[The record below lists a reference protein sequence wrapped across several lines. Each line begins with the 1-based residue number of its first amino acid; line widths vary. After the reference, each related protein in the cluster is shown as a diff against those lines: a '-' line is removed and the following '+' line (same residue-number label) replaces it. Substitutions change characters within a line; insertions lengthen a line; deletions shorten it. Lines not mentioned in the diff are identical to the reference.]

1 MKEALEHDLIILAT
15 EILANE
21 GEWNLAQLNKQAH
34 KITEKITI
42 LTFVEKY
49 YQTLGASEDRMY
61 RTMRKVSDF
70 IDDNRQEDLFDIEVE
85 ASEVQPIT
93 APKTAAKETPK
104 EEPATFVAM
113 EPAPITKE
121 EKTAPAEKPTPAEK
135 PVAKK
140 TLKEEQYPEPH
151 WALPVN
157 RSKTEE
163 VAVPVEKV
171 EEVRKVEVV
180 EKPKPKETPAVAFEI
195 EQPTIEKPAVAFE
208 IEQPAIEQPTI
219 EKPEIDESELSKSAI
234 KQLADFIQQPE
245 YTDEERILK
254 QTPSLEEF
262 ISQSKHTVFDKKD
275 ADEEVKPAQS
285 LNDKFGKT
293 AQIGLNDKLAFVQKL
308 FFGSESEYNKV
319 VKHIADLHSMQ
330 DAVVYIE
337 QEVKPTYNYWKGKEE
352 YEQRFLDLVLKRFEV

>member
-1 MKEALEHDLIILAT
+1 MKDALEHDLITLAT

-70 IDDNRQEDLFDIEVE
+70 IDDNRQEDIFDIEVE

-113 EPAPITKE
+113 EPAPIAKE

-135 PVAKK
+135 PAPAEKPVAKNV
-140 TLKEEQYPEPH
+140 LKEEKYSEPN
-151 WALPVN
+151 WAVPVN
-157 RSKTEE
+157 RSKTNE
-163 VAVPVEKV
+163 VAEPVEKA
-171 EEVRKVEVV
+171 EVV
-180 EKPKPKETPAVAFEI
+180 EKPTPEEAAAVTFEI
-195 EQPTIEKPAVAFE
+195 EQPS
-208 IEQPAIEQPTI
+208 IEQPTI

-275 ADEEVKPAQS
+275 ADEEVKPVQS

>member
-113 EPAPITKE
+113 EPAPIAKE
-121 EKTAPAEKPTPAEK
+121 EKPAPAEK
-135 PVAKK
+135 PVAKHI
-140 TLKEEQYPEPH
+140 LQEEQYSEPN
-151 WALPVN
+151 WAVPVN
-157 RSKTEE
+157 RSKTNE
-163 VAVPVEKV
+163 VAELVEKA
-171 EEVRKVEVV
+171 EVV
-180 EKPKPKETPAVAFEI
+180 EKPTPEEAAAVTFEI
-195 EQPTIEKPAVAFE
+195 EQPSIEQPE
-208 IEQPAIEQPTI
+208 IEQ
-219 EKPEIDESELSKSAI
+219 PEIDESKLSKSAI

-262 ISQSKHTVFDKKD
+262 ISQSKNTVFDKKD
-275 ADEEVKPAQS
+275 TTHEVKPVQS

-330 DAVVYIE
+330 DAVIYIE

-352 YEQRFLDLVLKRFEV
+352 YEQRFLDLLLKRFEV

>member
-93 APKTAAKETPK
+93 APKAVAKETPK

-163 VAVPVEKV
+163 VAEPVEKA
-171 EEVRKVEVV
+171 EIV
-180 EKPKPKETPAVAFEI
+180 EKPTPEEASAV
-195 EQPTIEKPAVAFE
+195 TFE

-262 ISQSKHTVFDKKD
+262 ISKSKHTVFDKKD

-285 LNDKFGKT
+285 LNDRFGKT

>member
-1 MKEALEHDLIILAT
+1 MKEALEHDLITLAT

-180 EKPKPKETPAVAFEI
+180 EKPKPKETPAL
-195 EQPTIEKPAVAFE
+195 AFE

>member
-1 MKEALEHDLIILAT
+1 MKEALEHDLITLAT

-42 LTFVEKY
+42 LNFVEKY

-70 IDDNRQEDLFDIEVE
+70 IDDNRQEDIFEIEVE

-93 APKTAAKETPK
+93 APKAVAKETPK

-113 EPAPITKE
+113 EPAPIAKE
-121 EKTAPAEKPTPAEK
+121 EKPAPAEK
-135 PVAKK
+135 PVAKHI
-140 TLKEEQYPEPH
+140 LQEEQYSEPN

-195 EQPTIEKPAVAFE
+195 EQPT
-208 IEQPAIEQPTI
+208 IEQPTI

-275 ADEEVKPAQS
+275 ADEEVKPVQS

>member
-1 MKEALEHDLIILAT
+1 MKEALEHDLITLAT

-70 IDDNRQEDLFDIEVE
+70 IDDNHQEDIFDIEVE
-85 ASEVQPIT
+85 ASEVHPIT
-93 APKTAAKETPK
+93 APKAVAKETPK

-113 EPAPITKE
+113 EPAPIAKE
-121 EKTAPAEKPTPAEK
+121 EKPAPAEK
-135 PVAKK
+135 PVAKRI
-140 TLKEEQYPEPH
+140 LQEEQYPEPN

-195 EQPTIEKPAVAFE
+195 EQPT
-208 IEQPAIEQPTI
+208 IEQPTI

-275 ADEEVKPAQS
+275 ADEEVKPVQS

>member
-1 MKEALEHDLIILAT
+1 MKEALEHDLITLAT

-61 RTMRKVSDF
+61 RIMRKVSDF

-113 EPAPITKE
+113 EPAPIAKE
-121 EKTAPAEKPTPAEK
+121 EKPAPVEK
-135 PVAKK
+135 PVAKRI
-140 TLKEEQYPEPH
+140 LQEEQYSEPN

-180 EKPKPKETPAVAFEI
+180 EKPKPKETPAVACES
-195 EQPTIEKPAVAFE
+195 
-208 IEQPAIEQPTI
+208 EQPAIEQPTI

-330 DAVVYIE
+330 DAVIYIE

-352 YEQRFLDLVLKRFEV
+352 YEQRFLDLTLKRFEV

>member
-1 MKEALEHDLIILAT
+1 MKEALEHDLITLAT

-49 YQTLGASEDRMY
+49 YQTLGASEDRMF

-195 EQPTIEKPAVAFE
+195 EQPA
-208 IEQPAIEQPTI
+208 IEQPTIEQPTI

-330 DAVVYIE
+330 DAVIYIE

-352 YEQRFLDLVLKRFEV
+352 YEQRFLDLTLKRFEV

>member
-1 MKEALEHDLIILAT
+1 MKEALEHDLITLAT

-42 LTFVEKY
+42 LNFVEKY

-70 IDDNRQEDLFDIEVE
+70 IDDNHQEDIFEIEVE
-85 ASEVQPIT
+85 ASEVHPIT
-93 APKTAAKETPK
+93 APKAVAKETPK

-113 EPAPITKE
+113 EPAPIAKE
-121 EKTAPAEKPTPAEK
+121 EKPVPAEK
-135 PVAKK
+135 PVAKRI
-140 TLKEEQYPEPH
+140 LQEEQYPEPN

-195 EQPTIEKPAVAFE
+195 EQPT
-208 IEQPAIEQPTI
+208 IEQPTI

>member
-1 MKEALEHDLIILAT
+1 MKEALEHDLITLAT

-195 EQPTIEKPAVAFE
+195 EQPA

-330 DAVVYIE
+330 DAVIYIE

>member
-1 MKEALEHDLIILAT
+1 MKEALEHDLITLAT

-42 LTFVEKY
+42 LNFVEKY

-70 IDDNRQEDLFDIEVE
+70 IDDNRQEDIFEIEVE

-93 APKTAAKETPK
+93 APKAVAKETPK

-113 EPAPITKE
+113 EPAPIAKE
-121 EKTAPAEKPTPAEK
+121 EKPAPAEK
-135 PVAKK
+135 PVAKRI
-140 TLKEEQYPEPH
+140 LQEEQYPEPN

-195 EQPTIEKPAVAFE
+195 EQPT
-208 IEQPAIEQPTI
+208 IEQPTI

-275 ADEEVKPAQS
+275 ADEEVKPVQS

>member
-1 MKEALEHDLIILAT
+1 MEL
-15 EILANE
+15 
-21 GEWNLAQLNKQAH
+21 Q
-34 KITEKITI
+34 KI
-42 LTFVEKY
+42 
-49 YQTLGASEDRMY
+49 
-61 RTMRKVSDF
+61 VSDF

-104 EEPATFVAM
+104 EEPTTFVAM
-113 EPAPITKE
+113 EPAPIAKE
-121 EKTAPAEKPTPAEK
+121 EKPAPAEK
-135 PVAKK
+135 PVAKRI
-140 TLKEEQYPEPH
+140 LQEEQYPEPN

-157 RSKTEE
+157 RSKTNE
-163 VAVPVEKV
+163 VAEPVEKA
-171 EEVRKVEVV
+171 EIV
-180 EKPKPKETPAVAFEI
+180 EKPTPEEASAVTFEI
-195 EQPTIEKPAVAFE
+195 EQPS
-208 IEQPAIEQPTI
+208 IEQPSIDQPSIEQPEI
-219 EKPEIDESELSKSAI
+219 EKPEIDESKLSKSAI

>member
-1 MKEALEHDLIILAT
+1 MKEALEHDLITLAT

-70 IDDNRQEDLFDIEVE
+70 IDDNRQEDIFEIEVE
-85 ASEVQPIT
+85 ASEVHPIT
-93 APKTAAKETPK
+93 APKAVAKETPK
-104 EEPATFVAM
+104 EEPAAFVAM
-113 EPAPITKE
+113 EPAPIAKE
-121 EKTAPAEKPTPAEK
+121 EKPAPVEK
-135 PVAKK
+135 PVAKRI
-140 TLKEEQYPEPH
+140 LQEEQYPEPN

-195 EQPTIEKPAVAFE
+195 EQPE
-208 IEQPAIEQPTI
+208 IE
-219 EKPEIDESELSKSAI
+219 
-234 KQLADFIQQPE
+234 
-245 YTDEERILK
+245 
-254 QTPSLEEF
+254 
-262 ISQSKHTVFDKKD
+262 
-275 ADEEVKPAQS
+275 
-285 LNDKFGKT
+285 
-293 AQIGLNDKLAFVQKL
+293 
-308 FFGSESEYNKV
+308 
-319 VKHIADLHSMQ
+319 
-330 DAVVYIE
+330 
-337 QEVKPTYNYWKGKEE
+337 
-352 YEQRFLDLVLKRFEV
+352 

>member
-1 MKEALEHDLIILAT
+1 MKEALEHDLITLAT

-42 LTFVEKY
+42 LNFVEKY

-70 IDDNRQEDLFDIEVE
+70 IDDNHQEDIFDIEVE
-85 ASEVQPIT
+85 ASEVHPIT
-93 APKTAAKETPK
+93 APKAVAKETPK
-104 EEPATFVAM
+104 EEPVAFVAM
-113 EPAPITKE
+113 EPAPIAKE
-121 EKTAPAEKPTPAEK
+121 EKPAPAEK
-135 PVAKK
+135 PVAKRI
-140 TLKEEQYPEPH
+140 LQEEQYSEPN

-180 EKPKPKETPAVAFEI
+180 EKPKPKETPAV
-195 EQPTIEKPAVAFE
+195 TFE
-208 IEQPAIEQPTI
+208 IEQPAIEHPTI

-262 ISQSKHTVFDKKD
+262 ISKSKHTVFDKKD

-285 LNDKFGKT
+285 LNDRFGKT

>member
-1 MKEALEHDLIILAT
+1 MKEALEHDLITLAT

-42 LTFVEKY
+42 LNFVEKY

-70 IDDNRQEDLFDIEVE
+70 IDDNHQEDIFEIEVE
-85 ASEVQPIT
+85 ASEVHPIT
-93 APKTAAKETPK
+93 APKAVAKETPK

-113 EPAPITKE
+113 EPAPIAKE
-121 EKTAPAEKPTPAEK
+121 EKPALAEK
-135 PVAKK
+135 PVAKRI
-140 TLKEEQYPEPH
+140 LQEEQYSEPN

-195 EQPTIEKPAVAFE
+195 EQPT
-208 IEQPAIEQPTI
+208 IEQPTI

>member
-1 MKEALEHDLIILAT
+1 MKEALEHDLITLAT

-42 LTFVEKY
+42 LNFVEKY

-70 IDDNRQEDLFDIEVE
+70 IDDNHQEDIFEIEVE
-85 ASEVQPIT
+85 ASEVHPIT
-93 APKTAAKETPK
+93 APKAVAKETPK

-113 EPAPITKE
+113 EPAPIAKE
-121 EKTAPAEKPTPAEK
+121 EKPAPAEK
-135 PVAKK
+135 PVAKRI
-140 TLKEEQYPEPH
+140 LQEEQYSEPN

-171 EEVRKVEVV
+171 EEVRKIEVV

-195 EQPTIEKPAVAFE
+195 EQPT
-208 IEQPAIEQPTI
+208 IEQPTI

-262 ISQSKHTVFDKKD
+262 ISKSKHTVFDKKD
-275 ADEEVKPAQS
+275 ADEEVKPVQS
-285 LNDKFGKT
+285 LNDRFGKT

-330 DAVVYIE
+330 DAVIYIE

-352 YEQRFLDLVLKRFEV
+352 YEQRFLDLTLKRFEV

>member
-70 IDDNRQEDLFDIEVE
+70 IDDNRQEDIFEIEVE
-85 ASEVQPIT
+85 ASEVHPIT
-93 APKTAAKETPK
+93 APKAVAKETPK
-104 EEPATFVAM
+104 EEPAAFVAM
-113 EPAPITKE
+113 EPAPIAKE
-121 EKTAPAEKPTPAEK
+121 EKPAPVEK
-135 PVAKK
+135 PVAKRI
-140 TLKEEQYPEPH
+140 LQEEQYPEPN

-195 EQPTIEKPAVAFE
+195 EQPE
-208 IEQPAIEQPTI
+208 IEQ
-219 EKPEIDESELSKSAI
+219 PEIDESKLSKSAI

-262 ISQSKHTVFDKKD
+262 ISQSKNTVFDKKD
-275 ADEEVKPAQS
+275 TTHEVKPVQS

-352 YEQRFLDLVLKRFEV
+352 YEQRFLDLLLKRFEV

>member
-1 MKEALEHDLIILAT
+1 MKEALEHDLITLAT

-42 LTFVEKY
+42 LNFVEKY

-70 IDDNRQEDLFDIEVE
+70 IDDNHQEDIFEIEVE
-85 ASEVQPIT
+85 ASEVHPIT
-93 APKTAAKETPK
+93 APRAVAKETPK
-104 EEPATFVAM
+104 EEPTTFVAM
-113 EPAPITKE
+113 EPAPIAKE
-121 EKTAPAEKPTPAEK
+121 EKPAPAEK
-135 PVAKK
+135 PVAKRI
-140 TLKEEQYPEPH
+140 LQEEQYPEPN

-180 EKPKPKETPAVAFEI
+180 EKPKPKET
-195 EQPTIEKPAVAFE
+195 PAVAFE

-262 ISQSKHTVFDKKD
+262 ISKSKHTVFDKKD
-275 ADEEVKPAQS
+275 ADEEVKPVQS
-285 LNDKFGKT
+285 LNDRFGKT

>member
-1 MKEALEHDLIILAT
+1 MKEALEHDLITLAT

-42 LTFVEKY
+42 LNFVEKY

-70 IDDNRQEDLFDIEVE
+70 IDDNRQEDIFEIEVE

-93 APKTAAKETPK
+93 APKAVAKETPK

-113 EPAPITKE
+113 EPAPIAKE
-121 EKTAPAEKPTPAEK
+121 EKPAPAEK
-135 PVAKK
+135 PVAKRI
-140 TLKEEQYPEPH
+140 LQEEQYSEPN

-157 RSKTEE
+157 RSKTEG

-180 EKPKPKETPAVAFEI
+180 EKPKPKEAPAVAFEI
-195 EQPTIEKPAVAFE
+195 EQPT
-208 IEQPAIEQPTI
+208 IEQPTI

>member
-1 MKEALEHDLIILAT
+1 MKEALEHDLITLAT

-42 LTFVEKY
+42 LNFVEKY
-49 YQTLGASEDRMY
+49 YQTLGASEDRMF

-113 EPAPITKE
+113 EPAPIAKE
-121 EKTAPAEKPTPAEK
+121 EKTAPAEKP
-135 PVAKK
+135 VAKHI
-140 TLKEEQYPEPH
+140 LQEEQYSEPN
-151 WALPVN
+151 WAVPVN
-157 RSKTEE
+157 RSKTNE
-163 VAVPVEKV
+163 VAEPVEKA
-171 EEVRKVEVV
+171 EVV
-180 EKPKPKETPAVAFEI
+180 EKPTPEEAAAVTFEI
-195 EQPTIEKPAVAFE
+195 EQPSIEQPE
-208 IEQPAIEQPTI
+208 IEQ
-219 EKPEIDESELSKSAI
+219 PEIDESKLSKSAI

-262 ISQSKHTVFDKKD
+262 ISQSKNTVFDKKD
-275 ADEEVKPAQS
+275 TTHEVKPVQS

-352 YEQRFLDLVLKRFEV
+352 YEQRFLDLLLKRFEV

>member
-1 MKEALEHDLIILAT
+1 MKEALEHDLITLAT

-70 IDDNRQEDLFDIEVE
+70 IDDNHQEDIFEIEVE
-85 ASEVQPIT
+85 ASEVHPIT
-93 APKTAAKETPK
+93 APKAVAKETPK
-104 EEPATFVAM
+104 EEPAAFVAM
-113 EPAPITKE
+113 EPAPIAKE
-121 EKTAPAEKPTPAEK
+121 EKPAPAEK
-135 PVAKK
+135 PVAKRI
-140 TLKEEQYPEPH
+140 LQEEQYSEPN

-195 EQPTIEKPAVAFE
+195 EQPT
-208 IEQPAIEQPTI
+208 IEQPTI

-275 ADEEVKPAQS
+275 ADEEVKPVQS

>member
-1 MKEALEHDLIILAT
+1 MKEALEHDLITLAT

-61 RTMRKVSDF
+61 RTMCKVSDF
-70 IDDNRQEDLFDIEVE
+70 IDDNRQEDIFDIEVE

-113 EPAPITKE
+113 EPAPIAKE
-121 EKTAPAEKPTPAEK
+121 EKPAPAEK
-135 PVAKK
+135 PVAKHI
-140 TLKEEQYPEPH
+140 LQEEQYSEPN

-195 EQPTIEKPAVAFE
+195 EQP
-208 IEQPAIEQPTI
+208 AIEQPSIEQPEI
-219 EKPEIDESELSKSAI
+219 EKPEIDESKLSKSAI
-234 KQLADFIQQPE
+234 KQIADFIQQPE

>member
-1 MKEALEHDLIILAT
+1 MKEALEHDLITLAT

-70 IDDNRQEDLFDIEVE
+70 IDDNRQEDIFDIEVE

-113 EPAPITKE
+113 EPAPIAKE
-121 EKTAPAEKPTPAEK
+121 EKPAPAEK
-135 PVAKK
+135 PVAKHI
-140 TLKEEQYPEPH
+140 LQEEQYSEPN

-195 EQPTIEKPAVAFE
+195 EQP
-208 IEQPAIEQPTI
+208 AIEQPSIEQPEI
-219 EKPEIDESELSKSAI
+219 EKPEIDESKLSKSAI
-234 KQLADFIQQPE
+234 KQIADFIQQPE

>member
-1 MKEALEHDLIILAT
+1 MKEALEHDLITLAT

-42 LTFVEKY
+42 LNFVEKY

-70 IDDNRQEDLFDIEVE
+70 IDDNRQEDIFEIEVE

-93 APKTAAKETPK
+93 APKAVAKETPK

-113 EPAPITKE
+113 EPAPIAKE
-121 EKTAPAEKPTPAEK
+121 EKPAPAEK
-135 PVAKK
+135 PVAKRI
-140 TLKEEQYPEPH
+140 LQEEQYSEPN

-180 EKPKPKETPAVAFEI
+180 EKPKPKETPAIAFEI
-195 EQPTIEKPAVAFE
+195 EQPT
-208 IEQPAIEQPTI
+208 IEQPTI

-262 ISQSKHTVFDKKD
+262 ISKSKHTVFDKKD

-285 LNDKFGKT
+285 LNDRFGKT

>member
-113 EPAPITKE
+113 EPAPIAKE
-121 EKTAPAEKPTPAEK
+121 EKPAPAEK
-135 PVAKK
+135 PVAKRI
-140 TLKEEQYPEPH
+140 LQEEQYPEPN
-151 WALPVN
+151 WALPIN

-163 VAVPVEKV
+163 VAEPVEKA
-171 EEVRKVEVV
+171 EIV
-180 EKPKPKETPAVAFEI
+180 EKPTPEEASAVTFEI
-195 EQPTIEKPAVAFE
+195 EQPA

>member
-104 EEPATFVAM
+104 EETATFVAM
-113 EPAPITKE
+113 VPAPITKE

-135 PVAKK
+135 PGAKK

-157 RSKTEE
+157 RSKTNE
-163 VAVPVEKV
+163 VAEPVEKA
-171 EEVRKVEVV
+171 EIV
-180 EKPKPKETPAVAFEI
+180 EKPTPEEASAVTFEI
-195 EQPTIEKPAVAFE
+195 EQPSIDQPS
-208 IEQPAIEQPTI
+208 IEQPEI
-219 EKPEIDESELSKSAI
+219 EKPEIDESKLSKSAI

>member
-1 MKEALEHDLIILAT
+1 MKEALEHDLITLAT

-42 LTFVEKY
+42 LNFVEKY

-70 IDDNRQEDLFDIEVE
+70 IDDNRQEDIFEIEVE

-93 APKTAAKETPK
+93 APKAVAKETPK

-113 EPAPITKE
+113 EPAPIAKE
-121 EKTAPAEKPTPAEK
+121 EKPAPAEK
-135 PVAKK
+135 PVAKRI
-140 TLKEEQYPEPH
+140 LQEEQYPEPN

-180 EKPKPKETPAVAFEI
+180 EKPKPKETPAIAFEI
-195 EQPTIEKPAVAFE
+195 EQPT
-208 IEQPAIEQPTI
+208 IEQPTI

-275 ADEEVKPAQS
+275 ADEEVKPVQS

>member
-1 MKEALEHDLIILAT
+1 MGKDYWNRKSIYSIRKFTVGTCSVLIGTCSVLFGANLAGVNSVSADETPVAVAT
-15 EILANE
+15 E
-21 GEWNLAQLNKQAH
+21 K
-34 KITEKITI
+34 
-42 LTFVEKY
+42 VE
-49 YQTLGASEDRMY
+49 
-61 RTMRKVSDF
+61 
-70 IDDNRQEDLFDIEVE
+70 
-85 ASEVQPIT
+85 
-93 APKTAAKETPK
+93 KETPK
-104 EEPATFVAM
+104 EEPAAFVAM
-113 EPAPITKE
+113 EPAPIAKE
-121 EKTAPAEKPTPAEK
+121 EKPAPVEK
-135 PVAKK
+135 PVAKRI
-140 TLKEEQYPEPH
+140 LQEEQYPEPN

-195 EQPTIEKPAVAFE
+195 EQPE
-208 IEQPAIEQPTI
+208 IEQ
-219 EKPEIDESELSKSAI
+219 PEIDESKLSKSAI

-262 ISQSKHTVFDKKD
+262 ISQSKNTVFDKKD
-275 ADEEVKPAQS
+275 TTHEVKPVQS

-330 DAVVYIE
+330 DAVIYIE

-352 YEQRFLDLVLKRFEV
+352 YEQRFLDLLLKRFEV

>member
-1 MKEALEHDLIILAT
+1 MKEALEHDLITLAT

-42 LTFVEKY
+42 LNFVEKY

-70 IDDNRQEDLFDIEVE
+70 IDDNHQEDIFDIEVE
-85 ASEVQPIT
+85 ASEVHPIT
-93 APKTAAKETPK
+93 APKAVAKETPK
-104 EEPATFVAM
+104 EEPAAFVAM
-113 EPAPITKE
+113 EPAPIAKE
-121 EKTAPAEKPTPAEK
+121 EKPAPAEK
-135 PVAKK
+135 PVAKRI
-140 TLKEEQYPEPH
+140 LQEEQYPEPN

-195 EQPTIEKPAVAFE
+195 EQPT
-208 IEQPAIEQPTI
+208 IEQPTI

>member
-1 MKEALEHDLIILAT
+1 MKEALEHDLITLAT

-42 LTFVEKY
+42 LNFVEKY

-70 IDDNRQEDLFDIEVE
+70 IDDNHQEDIFEIEVE
-85 ASEVQPIT
+85 ASEVHPIT
-93 APKTAAKETPK
+93 APKAVAKETPK

-113 EPAPITKE
+113 EPAPIAKE
-121 EKTAPAEKPTPAEK
+121 EKPVPAEK
-135 PVAKK
+135 PVAKRI
-140 TLKEEQYPEPH
+140 LQEEQYPEPN

-195 EQPTIEKPAVAFE
+195 EQPT
-208 IEQPAIEQPTI
+208 IEQPTI

-275 ADEEVKPAQS
+275 ADEEVKPVQS

>member
-1 MKEALEHDLIILAT
+1 MKEALEHDLITLAT

-70 IDDNRQEDLFDIEVE
+70 IDDNRQEDIFDIEVE

-113 EPAPITKE
+113 EPAPIAKE
-121 EKTAPAEKPTPAEK
+121 EKPAPAEK
-135 PVAKK
+135 PVAKHI
-140 TLKEEQYPEPH
+140 LQEEQYSEPN

-195 EQPTIEKPAVAFE
+195 EQP
-208 IEQPAIEQPTI
+208 AIEQPSIEQPEI
-219 EKPEIDESELSKSAI
+219 EKPEIDESKLSKSAI

-275 ADEEVKPAQS
+275 TAEEVKPVQS

-293 AQIGLNDKLAFVQKL
+293 TQIGLNDKLAFVQKL

-330 DAVVYIE
+330 DAVIYIE

-352 YEQRFLDLVLKRFEV
+352 YEQRFLDLTLKRFEV

>member
-1 MKEALEHDLIILAT
+1 MKEALEHDLITLAT

-42 LTFVEKY
+42 LNFVEKY

-70 IDDNRQEDLFDIEVE
+70 IDDNRQEDIFEIEVE
-85 ASEVQPIT
+85 ASEVHPIT
-93 APKTAAKETPK
+93 APKAVAKETPK

-113 EPAPITKE
+113 KPAPIAKE
-121 EKTAPAEKPTPAEK
+121 EKPAPAEK
-135 PVAKK
+135 PVAKRI
-140 TLKEEQYPEPH
+140 LQEEQYSEPN

-195 EQPTIEKPAVAFE
+195 EQPT
-208 IEQPAIEQPTI
+208 IEQPTI

-262 ISQSKHTVFDKKD
+262 ISKSKHTVFDKKD

-285 LNDKFGKT
+285 LNDRFGKT

>member
-1 MKEALEHDLIILAT
+1 MKEALEHDLITLAT

-70 IDDNRQEDLFDIEVE
+70 IDDNRQEDIFEIEVE
-85 ASEVQPIT
+85 ASEVHPIT
-93 APKTAAKETPK
+93 APKAVAKETPK
-104 EEPATFVAM
+104 EEPAAFVAM
-113 EPAPITKE
+113 EPAPIAKE
-121 EKTAPAEKPTPAEK
+121 EKPAPAEK
-135 PVAKK
+135 PVAKRI
-140 TLKEEQYPEPH
+140 LQEEQYPEPN

-180 EKPKPKETPAVAFEI
+180 EKPKPKETPAIAFEI
-195 EQPTIEKPAVAFE
+195 EQPT
-208 IEQPAIEQPTI
+208 IEQPTI

-275 ADEEVKPAQS
+275 ADEEVKPVQS

>member
-1 MKEALEHDLIILAT
+1 MKEALEHDLITLAT

-42 LTFVEKY
+42 LNFVEKY

-70 IDDNRQEDLFDIEVE
+70 IDDNRQEDIFEIEVE

-93 APKTAAKETPK
+93 APKAVAKETPK

-113 EPAPITKE
+113 EPAPIAKE
-121 EKTAPAEKPTPAEK
+121 EKPAPAEK
-135 PVAKK
+135 PVAKRI
-140 TLKEEQYPEPH
+140 LQEEQYSEPN

-180 EKPKPKETPAVAFEI
+180 EKPKPKETPAIAFEI
-195 EQPTIEKPAVAFE
+195 EQPT
-208 IEQPAIEQPTI
+208 IEQPTI

-275 ADEEVKPAQS
+275 ADEEVKPVQS

>member
-1 MKEALEHDLIILAT
+1 MKEALEHDLITLAT

-42 LTFVEKY
+42 LNFVEKY

-70 IDDNRQEDLFDIEVE
+70 IDDNRQEDIFDIEVE
-85 ASEVQPIT
+85 ASEVHPIT
-93 APKTAAKETPK
+93 APKAVAKETPK
-104 EEPATFVAM
+104 EEPVAFVAM
-113 EPAPITKE
+113 EPAPIAKE
-121 EKTAPAEKPTPAEK
+121 EKPAPAEK
-135 PVAKK
+135 PVAKRI
-140 TLKEEQYPEPH
+140 LQEEQYSEPN

-180 EKPKPKETPAVAFEI
+180 EKPKPKETPAV
-195 EQPTIEKPAVAFE
+195 TFE

>member
-121 EKTAPAEKPTPAEK
+121 EKTAPAEKPNQAE
-135 PVAKK
+135 VI
-140 TLKEEQYPEPH
+140 
-151 WALPVN
+151 ALGKGEKLEGIKVGDKVIFN
-157 RSKTEE
+157 RFSGN
-163 VAVPVEKV
+163 
-171 EEVRKVEVV
+171 
-180 EKPKPKETPAVAFEI
+180 EI
-195 EQPTIEKPAVAFE
+195 EDGEEKYLVVNAEDILAVIE
-208 IEQPAIEQPTI
+208 
-219 EKPEIDESELSKSAI
+219 
-234 KQLADFIQQPE
+234 
-245 YTDEERILK
+245 
-254 QTPSLEEF
+254 
-262 ISQSKHTVFDKKD
+262 
-275 ADEEVKPAQS
+275 
-285 LNDKFGKT
+285 
-293 AQIGLNDKLAFVQKL
+293 
-308 FFGSESEYNKV
+308 
-319 VKHIADLHSMQ
+319 
-330 DAVVYIE
+330 
-337 QEVKPTYNYWKGKEE
+337 
-352 YEQRFLDLVLKRFEV
+352 

>member
-1 MKEALEHDLIILAT
+1 MKEALEHDLITLAT

-61 RTMRKVSDF
+61 RTMCKVSDF
-70 IDDNRQEDLFDIEVE
+70 IDDNRQEDIFDIEVE

-113 EPAPITKE
+113 EPAPIAKE
-121 EKTAPAEKPTPAEK
+121 EKPAPAEK
-135 PVAKK
+135 PVAKHI
-140 TLKEEQYPEPH
+140 LQEEQYSEPN

-195 EQPTIEKPAVAFE
+195 EQP
-208 IEQPAIEQPTI
+208 AIEQPSIEQPSIEQPEI
-219 EKPEIDESELSKSAI
+219 EKPEIDESKLSKSAI
-234 KQLADFIQQPE
+234 KQIADFIQQPE

>member
-1 MKEALEHDLIILAT
+1 MKEALEHDLITLAT

-42 LTFVEKY
+42 LNFVEKY

-70 IDDNRQEDLFDIEVE
+70 IDDNHQEDIFDIEVE

-93 APKTAAKETPK
+93 APKAVTKETPK
-104 EEPATFVAM
+104 EEPTTFVAM
-113 EPAPITKE
+113 EPAPIAKE
-121 EKTAPAEKPTPAEK
+121 EKPAPAEK
-135 PVAKK
+135 PVAKRI
-140 TLKEEQYPEPH
+140 LQEEQYSEPN

-180 EKPKPKETPAVAFEI
+180 EKPKPKETPAV
-195 EQPTIEKPAVAFE
+195 TFE

-262 ISQSKHTVFDKKD
+262 ISKSKHTVFDKKD

-285 LNDKFGKT
+285 LNDRFGKT

>member
-70 IDDNRQEDLFDIEVE
+70 IDDNRQEDIFEIEVE
-85 ASEVQPIT
+85 ASEVHPIT
-93 APKTAAKETPK
+93 APKAVAKETPK
-104 EEPATFVAM
+104 EEPAAFVAM
-113 EPAPITKE
+113 EPAPIAKE
-121 EKTAPAEKPTPAEK
+121 EKPAPVEK
-135 PVAKK
+135 PVAKRI
-140 TLKEEQYPEPH
+140 LQEEQYPEPN

-195 EQPTIEKPAVAFE
+195 EQPE
-208 IEQPAIEQPTI
+208 IEQ
-219 EKPEIDESELSKSAI
+219 PEIDESKLSKSAI

-262 ISQSKHTVFDKKD
+262 ISQSKNTVFDKKD
-275 ADEEVKPAQS
+275 TTHEVKPVQS

-330 DAVVYIE
+330 DAVIYIE
-337 QEVKPTYNYWKGKEE
+337 QEVKPLSNSCK
-352 YEQRFLDLVLKRFEV
+352 